1 MKLFDYLSFSDVLNM
16 RLTCSTFYALSQCK
30 EFYQRVQVSVTTLR
44 SCLIPNFLHFVKN
57 CAGYARLNIHNCH
70 KMECLLPCI
79 QSATDVSINMLQL
92 KMLTENCHYVEKMKI
107 VFGERFR
114 IDADPETYLT
124 CLQKLFRLNEIDI
137 REISVNNQHLSWISY
152 LIKYAS
158 NISKLSFKNMYLSI
172 YASHDNTCNELF
184 KETITNA
191 KHVKDWSF
199 TNINCGKEL
208 FVLPPSDI
216 SLTIRNSIY
225 KNIDFKNASIIK
237 FCLDA
242 RILYNNST
250 FNFRNL
256 KVLEFYN
263 VNLLYIRKDEF
274 LCSNLEVLKLSETL
288 HTQQFLCDFV
298 PVFKFSLKELIL
310 EKLPSCINEH
320 CVSIISN
327 ECLLL
332 RKFTFKQCYRISD
345 GVMEYLD

>member
-1 MKLFDYLSFSDVLNM
+1 M
-16 RLTCSTFYALSQCK
+16 RLTCSKFYALSQCK
-30 EFYQRVQVSVTTLR
+30 EFYQRVQVSVITLR
-44 SCLIPNFLHFVKN
+44 SCLIPHFLHFVKN

-70 KMECLLPCI
+70 KMEFLLPCI
-79 QSATDVSINMLQL
+79 QSVRDVSINMVRL
-92 KMLTENCHYVEKMKI
+92 KMLTENCRYVEKMKI

-152 LIKYAS
+152 LIKYAG

-172 YASHDNTCNELF
+172 YASDDNTCNELF
-184 KETITNA
+184 KETIANA
-191 KHVKDWSF
+191 KHVKGWSF

-225 KNIDFKNASIIK
+225 KNIDFKNARIIK

-263 VNLLYIRKDEF
+263 VNLLCIRKDE
-274 LCSNLEVLKLSETL
+274 
-288 HTQQFLCDFV
+288 DFV

-310 EKLPSCINEH
+310 EKLPSCINEQ
-320 CVSIISN
+320 CVRIISN
-327 ECLLL
+327 ECLL
-332 RKFTFKQCYRISD
+332 RKFTFKHCYRIGD